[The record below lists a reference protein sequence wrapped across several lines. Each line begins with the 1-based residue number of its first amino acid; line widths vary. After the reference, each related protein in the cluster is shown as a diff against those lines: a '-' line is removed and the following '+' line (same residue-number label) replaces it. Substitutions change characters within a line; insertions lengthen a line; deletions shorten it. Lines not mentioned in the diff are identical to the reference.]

1 MVAKMAGLK
10 RYPSYSECVAQV
22 LSQAKEPMTFAAL
35 MEGVGE
41 LRPATKGT
49 RLSVYRAIEELFQA
63 VPLEPYGSGVRDN
76 SRFGW
81 LANLVAGSTIRH
93 SLEREEVRGGYV
105 RLDELEHA
113 LLVPDFFQELEPSPR
128 LLTVQL
134 FGGASVS
141 AEVHANRDVWALDI
155 GNAMV
160 GWLDEQG
167 AMSDD
172 DLIIQVE
179 DATAGKYA
187 MRLQPREARDEDG
200 IDERN
205 RQLAEAAEGVAIG
218 LGREQDAIYTWNLV
232 ARLLGNGVYRAL
244 PAPDDLHYVLAEYSR
259 LEIVAGMGYE
269 VDIAG
274 ARSSGVGVATPSART
289 RGRAVSAATRPGS
302 RTGAGSSKNE
312 PGFDYPTNREID
324 MAGFQFSSSEEGEDT
339 CEAYEE
345 YLEAFRADHREGTP
359 YSHDDFHLLAA
370 ELESLVDLELE
381 FGYLLPDQ
389 NQRKMD
395 LADRLFIDPESLVD
409 GAWDEEDDDFG
420 TDNPAFWN

>member
-1 MVAKMAGLK
+1 MVAHMAGSK
-10 RYPSYSECVAQV
+10 RYPSYPECVAQV
-22 LSQAKEPMTFAAL
+22 LSQSAEPMTFAAL
-35 MEGVGE
+35 MERVSE
-41 LRPATKGT
+41 LRPATKGS
-49 RLSVYRAIEELFQA
+49 RLAVYRAMEELYQA
-63 VPLEPYGSGVRDN
+63 VPLEPHGNGVRDN

-81 LANLVAGSTIRH
+81 LANLIAGSTIRH

-113 LLVPDFFQELEPSPR
+113 LLVPSFFQELDPAPR
-128 LLTVQL
+128 KVTVT
-134 FGGASVS
+134 FFDDTTVT
-141 AEVHANRDVWALDI
+141 AEINSNRDVWALDI

-160 GWLDEQG
+160 AWLDEQG

-172 DLIIQVE
+172 DLILQVV

-187 MRLQPREARDEDG
+187 MRLQPREARDEDE
-200 IDERN
+200 IDTRN
-205 RQLAEAAEGVAIG
+205 RQLAKAAEDIAIG
-218 LGREQDAIYTWNLV
+218 LGREQNAIYTWNLV
-232 ARLLGNGVYRAL
+232 ARLLGGGHYREL

-259 LEIVAGMGYE
+259 LEIIAGMGYE

-274 ARSSGVGVATPSART
+274 ARAAGVGVADSGART
-289 RGRAVSAATRPGS
+289 RGRAVSAARPKS
-302 RTGAGSSKNE
+302 RSGKSDQ
-312 PGFDYPTNREID
+312 GFDYPSRRESE
-324 MAGFQFSSSEEGEDT
+324 MAGFQFGSSEEGEDT

-345 YLEAFRADHREGTP
+345 YLESFRADHREGSP

-395 LADRLFIDPESLVD
+395 LADRLYIDPESLVD
-409 GAWDEEDDDFG
+409 GSWDEGEDDFG
-420 TDNPAFWN
+420 SDNPAFWN